1 MNRYSTYYGKKKL
14 QFLLLCIAGSVC
26 CSLRNLGSCSIMYCL
41 YDAKFPW
48 HGKESCIIDFK
59 GILLDNDAP
68 DVAYSNGSET
78 QSNLL
83 CSQLC
88 SYHIIS
94 TQTRIHL
101 LSDWIYLHKPKLH
114 VSLKTKQTCNTSS
127 PFFLEDHITISKL
140 WMWIVLTVRRNLFL
154 LNWMKIHVDIIKW
167 NQWTL
172 TVAGEWFRVLL
183 SAE

>member
-1 MNRYSTYYGKKKL
+1 MSLTLNNMNRYSTYHGKKIW
-14 QFLLLCIAGSVC
+14 FLLLCIAGSVC
-26 CSLRNLGSCSIMYCL
+26 CSVRSLGSCSIMYCL

-48 HGKESCIIDFK
+48 HGKKSCIIDLK

-68 DVAYSNGSET
+68 DAAYSNGSET

-101 LSDWIYLHKPKLH
+101 LSNWIYLYKTKLH
-114 VSLKTKQTCNTSS
+114 LPLKTKETCDIPSL
-127 PFFLEDHITISKL
+127 FFLRSC
-140 WMWIVLTVRRNLFL
+140 N
-154 LNWMKIHVDIIKW
+154 N
-167 NQWTL
+167 
-172 TVAGEWFRVLL
+172 
-183 SAE
+183 